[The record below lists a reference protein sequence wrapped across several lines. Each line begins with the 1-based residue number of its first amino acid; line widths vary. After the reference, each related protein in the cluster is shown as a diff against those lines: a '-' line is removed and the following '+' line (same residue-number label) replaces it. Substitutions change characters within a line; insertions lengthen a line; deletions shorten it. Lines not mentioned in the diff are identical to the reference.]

1 MRRDGLL
8 LGILCRNIRRLRS
21 TSRRGCPCRCSHGIG
36 GCSERISGFAGMEG
50 YPEMLDSLFVIVL
63 NSSDEDV
70 VTHIDL
76 VSECLMLAVYLGM
89 CY

>member
-1 MRRDGLL
+1 
-8 LGILCRNIRRLRS
+8 
-21 TSRRGCPCRCSHGIG
+21 
-36 GCSERISGFAGMEG
+36 
-50 YPEMLDSLFVIVL
+50 MLDSLFVIVL